1 MRYFFDD
8 EGSGESQVSHR
19 CPHPLGSSLTSVSNL
34 TAFIS
39 VSVSDCEIKHTLP
52 LTVKQGKLLIHP
64 CPPYALA
71 WGANS
76 IMVGG
81 CDKKVVA
88 YGKEGHVL
96 QTFDYNHDR
105 TEKEF
110 TVAATSPSG
119 QSVVFGSYDRL
130 VYGLT
135 R

>member
-1 MRYFFDD
+1 M
-8 EGSGESQVSHR
+8 
-19 CPHPLGSSLTSVSNL
+19 
-34 TAFIS
+34 
-39 VSVSDCEIKHTLP
+39 
-52 LTVKQGKLLIHP
+52 KQGKLLIHP

-88 YGKEGHVL
+88 YGREGHVL

-110 TVAATSPSG
+110 TVATTSPSG
-119 QSVVFGSYDRL
+119 QSVVFGSYDRS

-135 R
+135 CYHVMYCFF